1 MRVVAGT
8 ARGRRISAPP
18 GDAVRPT
25 GDRVR
30 EAVFNALGSL
40 AAVDGARVLDL
51 FAGSGA
57 LAIEALS
64 RGAASAVLVDRDP
77 SARRTIEANL
87 AVTGLAGRATVVGG
101 SAEAFLS
108 SCTERFDLVLLDP
121 PYRFDRWPALLDA
134 LAPHLDGV
142 AVIES
147 DRPIETPPG
156 WRVERQKR
164 YGGTIVAIAR
174 PHAANPSAP
183 QATIPSEQP

>member
-1 MRVVAGT
+1 MRVVAGS

-40 AAVDGARVLDL
+40 GAVEGARVLDL

-64 RGAASAVLVDRDP
+64 RGAASAVLVDPDP
-77 SARRTIEANL
+77 SARRAIEANL
-87 AVTGLAGRATVVGG
+87 AATDLAGPATVVAGT
-101 SAEAFLS
+101 AEAFLA
-108 SCTERFDLVLLDP
+108 SCTDRFDLALVDP
-121 PYRFDRWPALLDA
+121 PYRFDRWVALLDA

-142 AVIES
+142 AVLES
-147 DRPIETPPG
+147 DRAVELPSG
-156 WRVERQKR
+156 WRVEREKR
-164 YGGTIVAIAR
+164 YGGTLVQIAR
-174 PHAANPSAP
+174 PPVARPPAP
-183 QATIPSEQP
+183 PATIPSEQP

>member
-1 MRVVAGT
+1 MRVVAGS

-40 AAVDGARVLDL
+40 GAVEGARVLDL

-64 RGAASAVLVDRDP
+64 RGASSAVLVERDRA
-77 SARRTIEANL
+77 ARRAIDANL
-87 AVTGLAGRATVVGG
+87 AVTDLTARATVVAGT
-101 SAEAFLS
+101 AEGFLS
-108 SCTERFDLVLLDP
+108 SCGQRFDLALVDP
-121 PYRFDRWPALLDA
+121 PYRFDGWIPLLEA

-142 AVIES
+142 AVLES
-147 DRPIETPPG
+147 DRPVRLPVG
-156 WRVERQKR
+156 WRVEREKR
-164 YGGTIVAIAR
+164 YGGTLVQIAR
-174 PHAANPSAP
+174 PPVAKPPAP
-183 QATIPSEQP
+183 PARITSEPP